1 MCPELPLAMNN
12 WGLLPT
18 ALQISDFP
26 DCKAVLTD
34 FLGCKA
40 GGFACLPLGHQK
52 QSILYDQK
60 SILYDQKVYC
70 TTKKVYCT
78 DKNCSGNS
86 NEKPLNYFGDKC
98 VEVAEPII
106 TIPPPPRI
114 TKSSIASRFA
124 NEPEGYAECYPGLEE
139 MNDAI
144 DDSDDEVDYTKM
156 DLGNKKGPIGRW
168 DTQEEY
174 SDYMSTKEALP
185 KAAFQYGKKWQDG
198 RKTRKHKTDKNEKAE
213 LDREWQKIQA
223 STRALQIAMCAPIM
237 VELEGETDP
246 LQIAM
251 KELKQK
257 KILII
262 IRRFLPDHSYEDWS
276 IDELKIVDH

>member
-1 MCPELPLAMNN
+1 MNRLSTALSGEQLTCELKKAKVSSGCHENKRIKQHYYSILTPNIARICFISEEKMCPELPLAMNN

-40 GGFACLPLGHQK
+40 GGFACLPLGQ
-52 QSILYDQK
+52 
-60 SILYDQKVYC
+60 
-70 TTKKVYCT
+70 
-78 DKNCSGNS
+78 
-86 NEKPLNYFGDKC
+86 
-98 VEVAEPII
+98 VAEPII

-168 DTQEEY
+168 DFDTQKEY

-223 STRALQIAMCAPIM
+223 SAFVISQLKYFTAPFAGYNTLQSHHPSA
-237 VELEGETDP
+237 D
-246 LQIAM
+246 
-251 KELKQK
+251 
-257 KILII
+257 
-262 IRRFLPDHSYEDWS
+262 F
-276 IDELKIVDH
+276 ID